1 MNLPNAL
8 TLTRFFLIPAF
19 IYVVF
24 CFPGQA
30 HGLIAGMA
38 IFAFAG
44 LTDLLDGYIARRY
57 NLVTTWGKLM
67 DPLADKLMLIT
78 VLISLTVKQLIP
90 PFVVFVVIVK
100 ELLIIIG
107 AAFLYKSR
115 KIVVQANYFGK
126 AASTIFFLAV
136 VAVIFDFPYAYII
149 VSAALLAT
157 IIALVQYFC
166 IAFLK
171 NAQT

>member
-24 CFPGQA
+24 CYPA
-30 HGLIAGMA
+30 SASGLIAGMVT
-38 IFAFAG
+38 FAFAG

-57 NLVTTWGKLM
+57 NMVTTWGKLM

-90 PFVVFVVIVK
+90 PFVVIVVVVK

-136 VAVIFDFPYAYII
+136 IAVIFDLPYAYII

-157 IIALVQYFC
+157 IIALVQYFR

-171 NAQT
+171 SGQI